1 LGEPRDQSEFRF
13 RQSKIGNPKSKI
25 GCGVIC
31 VGLLVQKYGGTSVAS
46 IERIKLVAA
55 KVAAAKRAGKDVIVV
70 VSAMA
75 GETNRLIALA
85 QEISQLPDEREKDV
99 LIATG
104 EQVTVA
110 LLSLALKEIG
120 QPARSYLGHQV
131 RIETDN
137 AYGKARILSIDSTKI
152 VEALK
157 TGEVVVI
164 AGFQGVDVDDNITT
178 LGRGGS
184 DTSAVALAAFLNAEA
199 CEIYTDVEG
208 VFSTD
213 PRICPKAKKL
223 GKVSYDEMIEL
234 ASTGAKV
241 LEIRS
246 VEFAKKFAVRVHVRS
261 TFTELE
267 GTWLVEEDES
277 MSDVLVSGVACD
289 KNEAKITLLRVPDKP
304 GLAAQLFGPIAD
316 AHIVVDMIIQN
327 ASEDGTTD
335 LTFTVPKADH
345 QRALAIVEKALPAV
359 HAKGIKVDPD
369 IAKISVVGVGMRTHA
384 GVAATMF
391 QVLAREQINIQMIST
406 SEIKISVVI
415 AAGQADQAVR
425 ALHEAFITH

>member
-1 LGEPRDQSEFRF
+1 M
-13 RQSKIGNPKSKI
+13 
-25 GCGVIC
+25 
-31 VGLLVQKYGGTSVAS
+31 QKYGGTSIGS
-46 IERIKLVAA
+46 IDRIKHVAA
-55 KVAAAKRAGKDVIVV
+55 KVAAAKRAGHDLVVV

-85 QEISQLPDEREKDV
+85 HEVSEQPDEREKDV
-99 LIATG
+99 LLASG
-104 EQVTVA
+104 EQVSVA
-110 LLSLALKEIG
+110 LLTLALKELG

-152 VEALK
+152 VQALGA
-157 TGEVVVI
+157 GEIVII
-164 AGFQGVDVDDNITT
+164 AGFQGVDEDDNITT

-184 DTSAVALAAFLNAEA
+184 DTSAVALAAFLSAGA

-208 VFSTD
+208 VFTTD
-213 PRICPKAKKL
+213 PGICPDARKL
-223 GKVSYDEMIEL
+223 QRISYEEMIEL

-246 VEFAKKFAVRVHVRS
+246 VEFAKKFSVPVHVRS
-261 TFTELE
+261 TFSEVE
-267 GTWLVEEDES
+267 GTWLVAEEES

-289 KNEAKITLLRVPDKP
+289 KNEAKITLVRVPDRP
-304 GLAAQLFGPIAD
+304 GLAAQIFGPIAD

-345 QRALAIVEKALPAV
+345 KKARAIVENALPAL
-359 HAKGIKVDPD
+359 HAKGIRVDTD
-369 IAKISVVGVGMRTHA
+369 IAKVSVVGVGMRTHA
-384 GVAATMF
+384 GVAAKMF
-391 QVLAREQINIQMIST
+391 QVLAQEGINIEMIST

-415 AAGQADQAVR
+415 DAKYTELAVR
-425 ALHEAFITH
+425 VLHDAFIGKQGKV